1 MNTPGSPR
9 LVPCPTC
16 GTLAPF
22 APSNRWR
29 PFCSERCRS
38 VDLGAWASER
48 FRVPAEAP
56 PDSPLPDS
64 AGDGGPTPEQPP
76 RH

>member
-1 MNTPGSPR
+1 MSAPATVR

-16 GTLAPF
+16 GTPSAF
-22 APSNRWR
+22 ASSNRWR

-56 PDSPLPDS
+56 PEAPSD
-64 AGDGGPTPEQPP
+64 AGSDTGTPPEGLP